1 MTDPQTLFEKL
12 VGKKEHATS
21 PEQWEK
27 DFHIYFCGWKDGYEY
42 SDELKKINNDM
53 NALAELQ
60 RGII

>member
-1 MTDPQTLFEKL
+1 MLDPQSAFEKL
-12 VGKKEHATS
+12 CGKKTEAEY
-21 PEQWEK
+21 PEKWEK
-27 DFHIYFCGWKDGYEY
+27 DFFIYFSGWKDGYEY

>member
-1 MTDPQTLFEKL
+1 MILC
-12 VGKKEHATS
+12 GKKTEAEY
-21 PEQWEK
+21 PEKWEK
-27 DFHIYFCGWKDGYEY
+27 DFFIYFSGWKDGYEY